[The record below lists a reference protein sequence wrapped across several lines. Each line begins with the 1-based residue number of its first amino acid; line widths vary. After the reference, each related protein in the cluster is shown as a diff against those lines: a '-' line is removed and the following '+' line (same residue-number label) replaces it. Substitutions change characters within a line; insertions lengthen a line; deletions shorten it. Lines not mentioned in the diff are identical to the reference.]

1 MDTANL
7 DLIAAQRNMET
18 AMLAPDPVAA
28 LRACRALQELIAAEV
43 DARAFD
49 ARQQG
54 ATWTDIGS
62 ALDMT
67 KQAAQQRFGD

>member
-7 DLIAAQRNMET
+7 DLITAQQNLEAA
-18 AMLAPDPVAA
+18 LLDPDPMTAI
-28 LRACRALQELIAAEV
+28 RACRALQELIAAEV

-62 ALDMT
+62 ALGMT